1 MDNNN
6 WMHAPGGGGGNNAAP
21 NSSWTTPPG
30 NDQPTNNYVPN
41 ANAGNP
47 SQMIINQNYGAPQHQ
62 EQPQQQQAPNRSVS
76 NISSTSHSS
85 KAAPPAT
92 TPTSSQRAPATPRSS
107 NANNAGMI
115 VANRAGDE
123 ETEDGRIRNR
133 EAATIIRDA
142 WIYKQIRARQEEFT
156 QYKQGR
162 IFVGTWNVNAKGKD
176 ENLSSWLC
184 ADWHQH
190 GPPDIVVVGFQEM
203 VDLNAVNVA
212 VENKS
217 QQRSQFWVDRI
228 RSTLNSRENTMG
240 DPMRAYTQLAVKYLV
255 GLLVCVFVKAPH
267 KPRISHVETDSVGV
281 GVMGVMGN
289 KGGVSIRL
297 QFYDSTLCFVCTHLA
312 AHRENVAGRNADFAN
327 VFSKTSFNIGE
338 EAVNDLIRLG
348 SLSHWATGTSL
359 GISDHDISVW
369 FGDLNY
375 RVDESIPTERV
386 LELSK
391 INQLAEL
398 IEHDQLNV
406 ERAQGRVFP
415 DFEEGQL
422 AFKPT
427 YKYQPGTDLYDERP
441 DKKVRAPAWCDRIL
455 WLAQEPGHVAQLNY
469 GRSEINCS
477 DHKPVMSTFLVTIKD
492 VVMSRRQQVC
502 EEVMRLL
509 DTFENNSLPMVSLDR
524 IKLDFG
530 EVRYDQRVTLPIIIT
545 NTGKVVAQFRLVPKL
560 DEVSLCKPWVT
571 VSPTYGM
578 LIPGEQTEIE
588 VTIAINNATAHALNT
603 SREVLQD
610 VLILRLE
617 NGRDYYISISGKYAR
632 SCFGMSVDDLVLYT
646 DPIRAVPL
654 DPILR
659 AEKYDLNT
667 KAAMCV
673 PKELWRII
681 DAIYEKG
688 LDERDLFSTP
698 GNPDE
703 VYQIRECLDTG
714 APFGNFSVHSMTE
727 VLQSFL
733 SNLSSPVVP
742 SSLFPTLDI
751 DAQNI
756 QSFARKFL
764 EDMPPIQYNVFI
776 YMVSFFR
783 EVLLHRQR
791 NRLSP
796 AKIARICCTCLVS
809 SAQGNGEEGA
819 ESLPKRRGNMQQIM
833 LHFLETNSI

>member
-1 MDNNN
+1 MDNN
-6 WMHAPGGGGGNNAAP
+6 WMNAPGGSNNSAANNRWAAP
-21 NSSWTTPPG
+21 AG
-30 NDQPTNNYVPN
+30 NDQQPTNNYVPN
-41 ANAGNP
+41 YGNP
-47 SQMIINQNYGAPQHQ
+47 SQMINQNYGAPQQHQ
-62 EQPQQQQAPNRSVS
+62 QPPPQRQQAPPPRSVS
-76 NISSTSHSS
+76 NISSASHSS
-85 KAAPPAT
+85 AAAPPAT
-92 TPTSSQRAPATPRSS
+92 PTTSQKAPTDPIIAD
-107 NANNAGMI
+107 
-115 VANRAGDE
+115 RAGDE
-123 ETEDGRIRNR
+123 ETEDGRIRNK
-133 EAATIIRDA
+133 EAASKIRDA
-142 WIYKQIRARQEEFT
+142 WIYKQIRARQDEFT
-156 QYKQGR
+156 TYQQGR

-184 ADWHQH
+184 ADWHQY

-267 KPRISHVETDSVGV
+267 KPRLKYVGTDSVGV

-297 QFYDSTLCFVCTHLA
+297 QFYDTTLCFVCTHLA

-327 VFSKTSFNIGE
+327 VFSKTSFEIGE
-338 EAVNDLIRLG
+338 EAVSEVIRSG
-348 SLSHWATGTSL
+348 SLNKLSAGTSSV
-359 GISDHDISVW
+359 GISEHDISFW

-391 INQLAEL
+391 ANQLSEL
-398 IEHDQLNV
+398 IEQDQLNV
-406 ERAQGRVFP
+406 ERAQGRVFQ
-415 DFEEGQL
+415 DWEEGQL

-427 YKYQPGTDLYDERP
+427 YKYQPGTDLYEERP
-441 DKKVRAPAWCDRIL
+441 DKKLRAPAWCDRIL
-455 WLAQEPGHVAQLNY
+455 WLAQEPGHVSQLNY
-469 GRSEINCS
+469 VRSEINIS

-492 VVMSRRQQVC
+492 VVLSKRMQVYK
-502 EEVMRLL
+502 EVIRLL

-545 NTGKVVAQFRLVPKL
+545 NTGKVVAPFRLVPKL
-560 DEVSLCKPWVT
+560 EEEALCKPWVT
-571 VSPTYGM
+571 VSPAYGM

-603 SREVLQD
+603 SREVLED
-610 VLILRLE
+610 SLILRLE
-617 NGRDYYISISGKYAR
+617 NGRDYYISVSGKYAR

-659 AEKYDLNT
+659 AEKYDINT

-681 DAIYEKG
+681 DAIYERG

-727 VLQSFL
+727 ALQSFL

-776 YMVSFFR
+776 YTVSFFR
-783 EVLLHRQR
+783 EVLSHRQG

>member
-1 MDNNN
+1 MDNN
-6 WMHAPGGGGGNNAAP
+6 WMNAPGGSNNPANNNSWAA
-21 NSSWTTPPG
+21 PPG
-30 NDQPTNNYVPN
+30 NDQNYVPN
-41 ANAGNP
+41 PNQYGNP
-47 SQMIINQNYGAPQHQ
+47 SQMMNQNYGA
-62 EQPQQQQAPNRSVS
+62 QQQQPQPPPQRQQPPPRAVS

-85 KAAPPAT
+85 AAAPPAT
-92 TPTSSQRAPATPRSS
+92 TPTTSHKAPTDPIIAD
-107 NANNAGMI
+107 
-115 VANRAGDE
+115 RAGDE
-123 ETEDGRIRNR
+123 ETEDGRIRNK
-133 EAATIIRDA
+133 EAASKIRDA
-142 WIYKQIRARQEEFT
+142 WIYKQIRARQDEFT
-156 QYKQGR
+156 TYQQGR

-184 ADWHQH
+184 ADWHQY

-240 DPMRAYTQLAVKYLV
+240 DPMRAYTQIAVKYLV

-267 KPRISHVETDSVGV
+267 KPRLKYVGTDSVGV

-297 QFYDSTLCFVCTHLA
+297 QFYDTTLCFVCTHLA

-327 VFSKTSFNIGE
+327 VFSKTSFEIGE
-338 EAVNDLIRLG
+338 EAVSEVIRSG
-348 SLSHWATGTSL
+348 SLNKLSAGTSSV
-359 GISDHDISVW
+359 GISEHDISFW

-391 INQLAEL
+391 MNQLSEL
-398 IEHDQLNV
+398 IEQDQLNV
-406 ERAQGRVFP
+406 ERAQGRVFQ
-415 DFEEGQL
+415 DWEEGQL

-427 YKYQPGTDLYDERP
+427 YKYQPGTDLYEERP
-441 DKKVRAPAWCDRIL
+441 DKKLRAPAWCDRIL
-455 WLAQEPGHVAQLNY
+455 WLAQEPGHVSQLNY
-469 GRSEINCS
+469 VRSEINIS

-492 VVMSRRQQVC
+492 VVLSKRMQVHK
-502 EEVMRLL
+502 EVIRLL
-509 DTFENNSLPMVSLDR
+509 DTFENNSLPMLSLDR
-524 IKLDFG
+524 IKLDVG
-530 EVRYDQRVTLPIIIT
+530 EVRYDQRVTQQIIIT
-545 NTGKVVAQFRLVPKL
+545 NTGKVVAPFRFVPKL
-560 DEVSLCKPWVT
+560 EEEALCKPWVT
-571 VSPTYGM
+571 VSPAYGM
-578 LIPGEQTEIE
+578 LIPGEQTQIE
-588 VTIAINNATAHALNT
+588 VTVTISNATAHALNT
-603 SREVLQD
+603 SREVLED
-610 VLILRLE
+610 SLILRLE
-617 NGRDYYISISGKYAR
+617 NGRDYYISVSGKYAR

-646 DPIRAVPL
+646 DPIRDVPL

-681 DAIYEKG
+681 DAIYERG

-714 APFGNFSVHSMTE
+714 APFENFSVHSMTE
-727 VLQSFL
+727 ALQSFL

-776 YMVSFFR
+776 YTISFFR
-783 EVLLHRQR
+783 EVLLHRQG

>member
-1 MDNNN
+1 
-6 WMHAPGGGGGNNAAP
+6 MHAPDG
-21 NSSWTTPPG
+21 G
-30 NDQPTNNYVPN
+30 NDQPPNFVPNNGNNAHQPLIINNNYD
-41 ANAGNP
+41 A
-47 SQMIINQNYGAPQHQ
+47 
-62 EQPQQQQAPNRSVS
+62 PQQQQPPTRSVS

-85 KAAPPAT
+85 YSVPSTPPIT
-92 TPTSSQRAPATPRSS
+92 SQRSPATPRPSH
-107 NANNAGMI
+107 ATNAGII

-133 EAATIIRDA
+133 EAATKIRDA
-142 WIYKQIRARQEEFT
+142 WIYKQIRARQDEFT

-184 ADWHQH
+184 ADWHQY

-255 GLLVCVFVKAPH
+255 GLLVCVFAKAPH
-267 KPRISHVETDSVGV
+267 KPRVKYVETDSVGV

-327 VFSKTSFNIGE
+327 VFSKTSFEIGE
-338 EAVNDLIRLG
+338 DAVKEVIRLG
-348 SLSHWATGTSL
+348 SLSQWATGTNSV
-359 GISDHDISVW
+359 GISDHDISFW

-406 ERAQGRVFP
+406 ERAQGRVFQ

-422 AFKPT
+422 SFQPT
-427 YKYQPGTDLYDERP
+427 YKYQPGTDMYEERP
-441 DKKVRAPAWCDRIL
+441 DKKLRAPAWCDRIL

-469 GRSEINCS
+469 GRSEINIS

-492 VVMSRRQQVC
+492 VVLSKREQVYK
-502 EEVMRLL
+502 EVMRLL
-509 DTFENNSLPMVSLDR
+509 DTFENNSLPMVSLNR

-530 EVRYDQRVTLPIIIT
+530 EVRYEQRVTLPIIIT

-560 DEVSLCKPWVT
+560 EEVVLCKPWVT

-588 VTIAINNATAHALNT
+588 VTITINNATAHALNT
-603 SREVLQD
+603 SREVLED
-610 VLILRLE
+610 ILILRLE
-617 NGRDYYISISGKYAR
+617 NGRDYYISVSGKYAR
-632 SCFGMSVDDLVLYT
+632 SCFGMSLDDLVLYT

-681 DAIYEKG
+681 DVIYERG
-688 LDERDLFSTP
+688 LEEKDLFSTP
-698 GNPDE
+698 ANHDE

-714 APFGNFSVHSMTE
+714 APFDNFSVHSMTE
-727 VLQSFL
+727 VLTSFL

-756 QSFARKFL
+756 QSYARKFL

-776 YMVSFFR
+776 YMISFFR

-809 SAQGNGEEGA
+809 AQGNGDEGA
-819 ESLPKRRGNMQQIM
+819 SSLPQRRGNMQQIM

>member
-1 MDNNN
+1 MNDNN
-6 WMHAPGGGGGNNAAP
+6 WMHAPSNNDAAS
-21 NSSWTTPPG
+21 NNGWAVQPG
-30 NDQPTNNYVPN
+30 NDQARNNNNRVPN
-41 ANAGNP
+41 YGN
-47 SQMIINQNYGAPQHQ
+47 QQTMNRNYDA
-62 EQPQQQQAPNRSVS
+62 PQQQMQQQQQQQRQYPQRQQTAPPRSVS
-76 NISSTSHSS
+76 NMSSVSQGTSAAAA
-85 KAAPPAT
+85 AAPPAT
-92 TPTSSQRAPATPRSS
+92 PPTTQKAPTDPIIAD
-107 NANNAGMI
+107 
-115 VANRAGDE
+115 RAGDE
-123 ETEDGRIRNR
+123 ETEDGRIRNK
-133 EAATIIRDA
+133 EAASKIRDA
-142 WIYKQIRARQEEFT
+142 WIYKQIRARQDEFT
-156 QYKQGR
+156 TYQQGR
-162 IFVGTWNVNAKGKD
+162 IFLGTWNVNAKGKD

-184 ADWHQH
+184 ADWHQY

-228 RSTLNSRENTMG
+228 RSTLNSRQNTMG

-267 KPRISHVETDSVGV
+267 KPRLKYVGTDSVGV

-297 QFYDSTLCFVCTHLA
+297 QFYDTTLCFVCTHLA

-327 VFSKTSFNIGE
+327 VFSKTSFEIGE
-338 EAVNDLIRLG
+338 EAVSEVLQSG
-348 SLSHWATGTSL
+348 SLNQLQAGTSSV
-359 GISDHDISVW
+359 GISEHDISFW

-391 INQLAEL
+391 MNQLAEL
-398 IEHDQLNV
+398 IEQDQLNV
-406 ERAQGRVFP
+406 ERAQGRVFQ
-415 DFEEGQL
+415 DWEEGQL

-427 YKYQPGTDLYDERP
+427 YKYQPGTDLYEERP
-441 DKKVRAPAWCDRIL
+441 DKKLRAPAWCDRIL
-455 WLAQEPGHVAQLNY
+455 WLAQEPGHVSQLNY
-469 GRSEINCS
+469 ARSEINIS

-492 VVMSRRQQVC
+492 VALSKRMAVQK
-502 EEVMRLL
+502 EVVSLL
-509 DTFENNSLPMVSLDR
+509 DSFESNSLPMVSLDR

-530 EVRYDQRVTLPIIIT
+530 EIRYDQRVTLPITIT
-545 NTGKVVAQFRLVPKL
+545 NTGKVVAPFRLVPKL
-560 DEVSLCKPWVT
+560 EEKALCKPWVT
-571 VSPTYGM
+571 ISPAYGM

-588 VTIAINNATAHALNT
+588 VTITINNATAHALNT
-603 SREVLQD
+603 SREVLD
-610 VLILRLE
+610 DTLILRLE

-632 SCFGMSVDDLVLYT
+632 SCFGMSIDDLVLYT

-681 DAIYEKG
+681 DAIYERG
-688 LDERDLFSTP
+688 LDEKDLFSAP

-714 APFGNFSVHSMTE
+714 APFRNFSVHSMTE
-727 VLQSFL
+727 ILQSFL

-756 QSFARKFL
+756 QSFTRKFL

-776 YMVSFFR
+776 YTVSFFR
-783 EVLLHRQR
+783 EVLLHRQK

-796 AKIARICCTCLVS
+796 AKIARICCNCLVS
-809 SAQGNGEEGA
+809 SAQGGEEAA

>member
-1 MDNNN
+1 ML
-6 WMHAPGGGGGNNAAP
+6 APGGDNNAGTNNSWAAP
-21 NSSWTTPPG
+21 P
-30 NDQPTNNYVPN
+30 PTNNNYAPN
-41 ANAGNP
+41 NYGNP
-47 SQMIINQNYGAPQHQ
+47 PQIINQNYGAPR
-62 EQPQQQQAPNRSVS
+62 QQAPSRSVS

-85 KAAPPAT
+85 AAPPPAPIT
-92 TPTSSQRAPATPRSS
+92 SQRAPATPRSS
-107 NANNAGMI
+107 NADTGGI
-115 VANRAGDE
+115 VVSRAGDE

-133 EAATIIRDA
+133 EAAAKIRDA
-142 WIYKQIRARQEEFT
+142 WIYKQIRARQDEFT

-267 KPRISHVETDSVGV
+267 KPRVKYVETASVGV

-327 VFSKTSFNIGE
+327 VYSKTSFEIGE
-338 EAVNDLIRLG
+338 EAVREVIKLG
-348 SLSHWATGTSL
+348 SISHWVASGTDSVQ
-359 GISDHDISVW
+359 ISDHDISFW

-406 ERAQGRVFP
+406 ERAQGRVFQ

-422 AFKPT
+422 TFKPT
-427 YKYQPGTDLYDERP
+427 YKYQPGTDLYEERP
-441 DKKVRAPAWCDRIL
+441 DKKLRAPAWCDRIL

-469 GRSEINCS
+469 GRSEINIS

-492 VVMSRRQQVC
+492 VVSSKREQVYK
-502 EEVMRLL
+502 EVMRLL
-509 DTFENNSLPMVSLDR
+509 GTFENNSLPMVSLDR

-560 DEVSLCKPWVT
+560 DELALYKPWVT

-588 VTIAINNATAHALNT
+588 VTITINNATAHALNT
-603 SREVLQD
+603 SREVLED
-610 VLILRLE
+610 TLILRLE
-617 NGRDYYISISGKYAR
+617 NGRDYYISVSGKYAR

-659 AEKYDLNT
+659 AEKYDLSA

-681 DAIYEKG
+681 DAIYERG
-688 LDERDLFSTP
+688 LDERDLFSTL

-714 APFGNFSVHSMTE
+714 APFGDFSVHSMTE

-783 EVLLHRQR
+783 EVLLNRQK
-791 NRLSP
+791 NRLTP

>member
-1 MDNNN
+1 MS
-6 WMHAPGGGGGNNAAP
+6 G
-21 NSSWTTPPG
+21 SSG
-30 NDQPTNNYVPN
+30 YSASDY
-41 ANAGNP
+41 
-47 SQMIINQNYGAPQHQ
+47 
-62 EQPQQQQAPNRSVS
+62 QQVS
-76 NISSTSHSS
+76 SSTVGGSVD
-85 KAAPPAT
+85 
-92 TPTSSQRAPATPRSS
+92 RRLPRSS
-107 NANNAGMI
+107 SSVYTGSVYGYQTAPAQVRRDNAGII

-133 EAATIIRDA
+133 EAATKIRDA
-142 WIYKQIRARQEEFT
+142 WIYKQIRARQDEFT

-176 ENLSSWLC
+176 ESLDSWLC
-184 ADWHQH
+184 ADWEQN
-190 GPPDIVVVGFQEM
+190 GAPDIVVVGFQEM

-228 RSTLNSRENTMG
+228 RSTLNSKKNTMN
-240 DPMRAYTQLAVKYLV
+240 DPMRAYTQLAAKYLV

-267 KPRISHVETDSVGV
+267 KPRVKHVHTDSVGV

-289 KGGVSIRL
+289 KGGASIRL

-312 AHRENVAGRNADFAN
+312 AHRENVTGRNADFAN
-327 VFSKTSFNIGE
+327 VFNKTSFEIGD
-338 EAVNDLIRLG
+338 EAVKEVIKLG
-348 SLSHWATGTSL
+348 SLSQWATGTASV
-359 GISDHDISVW
+359 GISDHDLVFW

-386 LELSK
+386 LELSTS
-391 INQLAEL
+391 NQLDEL
-398 IEHDQLNV
+398 IEHDQLNI
-406 ERAQGRVFP
+406 ERAQGRVFQ
-415 DFEEGQL
+415 DFEEGPLTFQ
-422 AFKPT
+422 PT
-427 YKYQPGTDLYDERP
+427 YKYQPGTDLYEQRP
-441 DKKVRAPAWCDRIL
+441 DKKLRAPAWCDRIL

-469 GRSEINCS
+469 TRSELNIS

-492 VVMSRRQQVC
+492 VILSRREEVY
-502 EEVMRLL
+502 EEVMKLL
-509 DTFENNSLPMVSLDR
+509 DEFENQSLPMVTLDR
-524 IKLDFG
+524 INLDFG
-530 EVRYDQRVTLPIIIT
+530 DVRYDQSVTLPIMIT

-560 DEVSLCKPWVT
+560 DEVSLCKPWMS

-588 VTIAINNATAHALNT
+588 FTITIDNATAHSLNT
-603 SREVLQD
+603 SREVLED
-610 VLILRLE
+610 ILILRLE
-617 NGRDYYISISGKYAR
+617 NGRDYYISVTGKYAR
-632 SCFGMSVDDLVLYT
+632 SCFGMSVDELVLYT
-646 DPIRAVPL
+646 DPIRDVPL

-659 AEKYDLNT
+659 AEKYDLNA

-681 DAIYEKG
+681 DAIYERG
-688 LDERDLFSTP
+688 LDERDLLSTP
-698 GNPDE
+698 GVPEE

-714 APFGNFSVHSMTE
+714 AAFNSFSVHSMAE
-727 VLQSFL
+727 VLISFL
-733 SNLSSPVVP
+733 SNLSTPIVP
-742 SSLFPTLDI
+742 ASLFPTLDI

-776 YMVSFFR
+776 YIISFFR

-791 NRLSP
+791 NKLSP
-796 AKIARICCTCLVS
+796 AKIARICCNCLVS
-809 SAQGNGEEGA
+809 SSQGGVEESA
-819 ESLPKRRGNMQQIM
+819 STLHQRRGNMQQIM